1 MTRLSRVGERR
12 ERPSP
17 PPREEDAG
25 GAADVDGDLTRAAMA
40 ASSALALGSPSAASA
55 AATSSSASAAIV
67 SFGSGASSP
76 SSPPSTACARFD
88 GDPTRSFIDLA
99 PSVVSFFLSAASSA
113 RRRFRFAM
121 RRRAA
126 PSDPR
131 SFLAT
136 PTLMPWTL
144 NTATHPAAHHA
155 HVFSACLNGTT
166 SRRPMLRRASS
177 HPRTKEVQKK

>member
-1 MTRLSRVGERR
+1 MRETALLSTEQPTRV
-12 ERPSP
+12 PSGP
-17 PPREEDAG
+17 
-25 GAADVDGDLTRAAMA
+25 
-40 ASSALALGSPSAASA
+40 LAWA
-55 AATSSSASAAIV
+55 AAVLLAAFAV
-67 SFGSGASSP
+67 TAGPAEARGFPGSFSE
-76 SSPPSTACARFD
+76 
-88 GDPTRSFIDLA
+88 LA
-99 PSVVSFFLSAASSA
+99 VPLTPSVVSIFLSAASSA

-155 HVFSACLNGTT
+155 GFRQPAWQAADKPVEKARQYSALGPAGPRPQPFGDSPRCLSTADFLAVCVAQTFSL
-166 SRRPMLRRASS
+166 
-177 HPRTKEVQKK
+177 